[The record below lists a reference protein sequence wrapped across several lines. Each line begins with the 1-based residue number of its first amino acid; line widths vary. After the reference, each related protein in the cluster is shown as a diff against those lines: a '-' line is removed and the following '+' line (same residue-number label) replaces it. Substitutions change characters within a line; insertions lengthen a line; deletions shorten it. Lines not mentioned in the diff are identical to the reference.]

1 MKIFIFGGELR
12 DVSANEN
19 DSKVDI
25 RDAGSRGLLQ
35 EVGKTC
41 A

>member
-1 MKIFIFGGELR
+1 MKIFIFWGELR

-19 DSKVDI
+19 NSKVDI
-25 RDAGSRGLLQ
+25 REAGSLGLLQ
-35 EVGKTC
+35 EVGKTS